1 MTDSGTTDGGDG
13 VDRVVES
20 CVQWPALPDP
30 RFLPFLRH
38 WAERRRGLMMPKQDI
53 DPIALKSCLPNVWL
67 HRYLPDRNEFLCV
80 LAGEQVN
87 AAWGGSI
94 ANKPLA
100 EIMRPEQYDL
110 TRTRYRQV
118 MELPAIQVV
127 RRTIVPSAAVAKDTD
142 RLIVPVSDE
151 AGRPVGVFGMTLYH
165 FDPLVGFDLPVSQ
178 DGEAVMY
185 RCAGLP
191 AAAP

>member
-1 MTDSGTTDGGDG
+1 MTMTGMTDGIAP
-13 VDRVVES
+13 VDRVIGH
-20 CVQWPALPDP
+20 CDGWPELPDP

-38 WAERRRGLMMPKQDI
+38 WAERRRGLMMAKQDI

-67 HRYLPDRNEFLCV
+67 HRYRPEDDDFVCV

-94 ANKPLA
+94 ANRSLR
-100 EIMRPEQYDL
+100 EIMRPEQYGL
-110 TRTRYRQV
+110 TLARYRQV
-118 MELPAIQVV
+118 LRLPAIQMV

-142 RLIVPVSDE
+142 RLILPVSD
-151 AGRPVGVFGMTLYH
+151 GDGQPVGIFGMTLYH
-165 FDPLVGFDLPVSQ
+165 FDPLAGRDLPVGQ

-185 RCAGLP
+185 LCAGLP
-191 AAAP
+191 ADAP